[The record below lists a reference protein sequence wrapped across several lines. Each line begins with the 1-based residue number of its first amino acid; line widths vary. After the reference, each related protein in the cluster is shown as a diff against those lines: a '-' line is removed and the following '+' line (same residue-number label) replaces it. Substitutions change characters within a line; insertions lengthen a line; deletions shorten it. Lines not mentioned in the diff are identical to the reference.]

1 MKVNLPVTQREK
13 PFPPGCY
20 LVSKTDLKGIITYAN
35 DAFVEISGFTR
46 EELIGKNHNVI
57 RHPDMPPQAFEDLW
71 RTVKAGLPWRG
82 LVKNRCKDGDHY
94 WVDAFVVP
102 VRENDQTVGYMSV
115 RSAPSREAVAQAEAL
130 YQSLNQS
137 KKALDTSP
145 PWWKRIT
152 IRARLIATMAVMA
165 VLLMAVAATG
175 LHGIANSNEALDR
188 TYYARLEPVDL
199 IGRISTLMSDNS
211 RQVMLGLQ
219 HNPASSF
226 AKLHDHPLTAHTD
239 AILKNRDEITRLVD
253 ELGRQDLGESIQPL
267 LARYTEARKAYVTEG
282 LMPAREALLAG
293 DYDRANL
300 ILLQKVNPLYNAAA
314 QLSLEVEDAL
324 KRLAREDHEA
334 AEAHYELL
342 RNVMV
347 GGTILAVL
355 LVALSAWNLV
365 ASIAGPLSR
374 VFRHFDRIAQG
385 HLTDDVDI
393 SGRNEA
399 GQVLTQLA
407 VMQVR
412 LKVMV
417 DEIQAAAR
425 AIEEQSRHV
434 DGRTAEV
441 VGQSQE
447 QRDRAASIAAA
458 TEEFS
463 QSVREVAEAAQ
474 QAAASAESAQT
485 QVAEAQQ
492 SMERSTAATRAI
504 APSCHNSEQLGPKFV
519 NSGSQHALGLD
530 ARLTGRV
537 QPQQVHH
544 DVANNSQVV
553 GRVTAA
559 HPGLILVELHIQTP
573 VKPILHLPVAANCFG
588 DALGVRGQAAQVVGT
603 LGAGFVADSAH
614 PLDQGEARD
623 VLPLFALVEPIGG
636 VVRNAAADLRA
647 SMAKIRGFMRRGRRE
662 RSPWIRDAGKAD
674 RVEQL
679 RVVVLHAQHVVGAA
693 FADRA
698 RNLRLCAHRVDRHH
712 AAFQGELREQL
723 GNGGDLVGF
732 LGRGPLAQHHAHP
745 GGERADH
752 VQGTCRGLALAC
764 RSSAALAVDR
774 NDRVFGQH
782 RHDHADPAPKRRL
795 ELVRLNQ
802 AEHAPDRVVR
812 RDAMLKLHEP
822 SQPIDLGL
830 GPQLDVDEVVHAREH
845 CTHRDR
851 EQFGQVVACV
861 ALAARVG
868 NRDEH
873 LRQRH
878 DAYCL
883 HGIPKK
889 TVSYTKYDAVNRG
902 CLSA

>member
-46 EELIGKNHNVI
+46 EELIGKNHNVV

-130 YQSLNQS
+130 YQSLKQS

-175 LHGIANSNEALDR
+175 LHGIADSNEALDR
-188 TYYARLEPVDL
+188 TYYARLEPVEM

-226 AKLHDHPLTAHTD
+226 VKLHDHPLTAHTD
-239 AILKNRDEITRLVD
+239 AIIKNRDEIDRLID

-293 DYDRANL
+293 EFDRANL
-300 ILLQKVNPLYNAAA
+300 ILLQKVNPLYSAAA
-314 QLSLEVEDAL
+314 QLGREVEDAL
-324 KRLAREDHEA
+324 KQLALEDREA
-334 AEAHYELL
+334 AEARYELL
-342 RNVMV
+342 RSVMI

-365 ASIAGPLSR
+365 ASITGPLSR
-374 VFRHFDRIAQG
+374 VIRHFDRMAQG
-385 HLTDDVDI
+385 HLTDEVDT
-393 SGRNEA
+393 SGRNEV

-425 AIEEQSRHV
+425 AIEEQSRQV

-492 SMERSTAATRAI
+492 SMERSTAATGRVVEAVRSSSQTIEELNQAVAKIGDISQVIKEIADQTNLLALNAAIEAARAGEMGRGFAVVADEVRKLAERTTASTADITKTVAEIRQVTDSAVGSMNHAVTEVEHGIGMIHESMAGLSRITESGREVSDQSRHI
-504 APSCHNSEQLGPKFV
+504 ANAAQEQAVASEQVASNMEKIATLIDD
-519 NSGSQHALGLD
+519 NLD
-530 ARLTGRV
+530 A
-537 QPQQVHH
+537 
-544 DVANNSQVV
+544 A
-553 GRVTAA
+553 
-559 HPGLILVELHIQTP
+559 E
-573 VKPILHLPVAANCFG
+573 
-588 DALGVRGQAAQVVGT
+588 QAK
-603 LGAGFVADSAH
+603 
-614 PLDQGEARD
+614 
-623 VLPLFALVEPIGG
+623 
-636 VVRNAAADLRA
+636 AAADMLKNTA
-647 SMAKIRGFMRRGRRE
+647 
-662 RSPWIRDAGKAD
+662 
-674 RVEQL
+674 
-679 RVVVLHAQHVVGAA
+679 
-693 FADRA
+693 
-698 RNLRLCAHRVDRHH
+698 
-712 AAFQGELREQL
+712 GELRR
-723 GNGGDLVGF
+723 LVG
-732 LGRGPLAQHHAHP
+732 
-745 GGERADH
+745 
-752 VQGTCRGLALAC
+752 
-764 RSSAALAVDR
+764 
-774 NDRVFGQH
+774 
-782 RHDHADPAPKRRL
+782 
-795 ELVRLNQ
+795 
-802 AEHAPDRVVR
+802 
-812 RDAMLKLHEP
+812 
-822 SQPIDLGL
+822 
-830 GPQLDVDEVVHAREH
+830 
-845 CTHRDR
+845 
-851 EQFGQVVACV
+851 QFKV
-861 ALAARVG
+861 
-868 NRDEH
+868 
-873 LRQRH
+873 
-878 DAYCL
+878 
-883 HGIPKK
+883 I
-889 TVSYTKYDAVNRG
+889 
-902 CLSA
+902 